1 MLWLANLSMSLQ
13 TPAQGMSPY
22 RAKNKPPAQPVVMIP
37 MSNLI
42 ESQQA
47 GKISG
52 DLLIQIEKIE
62 SSQVDETDKTD
73 TEEEGETASTETDE
87 ESIEKMSVLS
97 VDGLDC
103 IGTLNIPALDFFQN
117 NNLIKTA
124 GPESLFEQAELTSLP
139 TNTSTAT
146 P

>member
-1 MLWLANLSMSLQ
+1 
-13 TPAQGMSPY
+13 MSPY
-22 RAKNKPPAQPVVMIP
+22 RAKNKPPAKPVVMIT

-62 SSQVDETDKTD
+62 SSQADETDKTD
-73 TEEEGETASTETDE
+73 TEEEGETASAETDE

-124 GPESLFEQAELTSLP
+124 GPESLFE
-139 TNTSTAT
+139 
-146 P
+146 

>member
-1 MLWLANLSMSLQ
+1 
-13 TPAQGMSPY
+13 
-22 RAKNKPPAQPVVMIP
+22 MIP

-87 ESIEKMSVLS
+87 ESIEKMAVLS

-103 IGTLNIPALDFFQN
+103 IGTLNIPAPDFFQN

-124 GPESLFEQAELTSLP
+124 GPKSLFE
-139 TNTSTAT
+139 
-146 P
+146 

>member
-1 MLWLANLSMSLQ
+1 
-13 TPAQGMSPY
+13 
-22 RAKNKPPAQPVVMIP
+22 

-87 ESIEKMSVLS
+87 ESIEKMSVWS
-97 VDGLDC
+97 GLYW
-103 IGTLNIPALDFFQN
+103 NIEHTSAGFFS
-117 NNLIKTA
+117 
-124 GPESLFEQAELTSLP
+124 E
-139 TNTSTAT
+139 
-146 P
+146 